1 MHDGSPG
8 KKWAIETAV
17 LQLEI
22 FSSSGRDCPSWYRTS
37 HVMCNQGGEFPQ
49 DHVRVLKAQDNQV
62 ICRVLA
68 VTAVALTLLYHLS
81 PHTAGEKQRSDS

>member
-8 KKWAIETAV
+8 KKWAIEMAV

-22 FSSSGRDCPSWYRTS
+22 FSSSGRCPSWYRTS
-37 HVMCNQGGEFPQ
+37 LVMCNQGGEFPQ
-49 DHVRVLKAQDNQV
+49 HHVRVLKAQDNQV

-81 PHTAGEKQRSDS
+81 PHTAGEKQRSDG